1 MKKLTDFFYAAALAL
16 AGCCAFSSCSD
27 DEEEVLK
34 SWNLTINLNC
44 LDDMAFDNLSI
55 DK

>member
-27 DEEEVLK
+27 DEEFCRYPPDG
-34 SWNLTINLNC
+34 WFIYFG
-44 LDDMAFDNLSI
+44 DG
-55 DK
+55 